1 MVGNHHGRGC
11 REEVAAMEE
20 KHGWWRR
27 KKKRIGLNRSHQP
40 RIKRPEFLVEFL
52 VRPEI

>member
-1 MVGNHHGRGC
+1 MRGSKWWSGSGRLMVGNHHGRGC

-40 RIKRPEFLVEFL
+40 RI
-52 VRPEI
+52 